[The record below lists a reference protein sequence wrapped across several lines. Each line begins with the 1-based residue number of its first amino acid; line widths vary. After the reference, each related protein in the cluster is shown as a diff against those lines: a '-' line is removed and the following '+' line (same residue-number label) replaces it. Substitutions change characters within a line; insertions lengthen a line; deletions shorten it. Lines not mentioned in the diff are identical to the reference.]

1 MTRKICSTRDSVN
14 CKNGIKSFKY
24 TRNSDRRPASN
35 RCPILK
41 SMADFYVTDICT
53 SNLCLFLKFSN
64 RRPILKSM
72 TISHF
77 LNYKPT
83 SNDAINLTNKSTIDL
98 RIWEGRR
105 FENTLKS
112 DLDLR
117 QWRERISI
125 WGVDADLSLSYILH
139 K

>member
-53 SNLCLFLKFSN
+53 SDLCPFLK
-64 RRPILKSM
+64 ILKSASNSQ
-72 TISHF
+72 IYDHF
-77 LNYKPT
+77 SLSQLQTT
-83 SNDAINLTNKSTIDL
+83 SNDATDALNLTNKSTIDL

-117 QWRERISI
+117 Q
-125 WGVDADLSLSYILH
+125 
-139 K
+139 